1 LARQQFEELVGAEE
15 FMGIDEEATG
25 GLLEDELG
33 VGSEEVA
40 FEGLVRWMKG
50 VGDGFRGVGLLR
62 KILFGLMDPKYVT
75 AICGAFRLDRRPCAR
90 GD

>member
-1 LARQQFEELVGAEE
+1 LRNQSSGDCGWWCGHVLVNCGSLGLFRFEAAASKLARQQLEELVGAEG

-40 FEGLVRWMKG
+40 FE
-50 VGDGFRGVGLLR
+50 
-62 KILFGLMDPKYVT
+62 
-75 AICGAFRLDRRPCAR
+75 
-90 GD
+90 